1 VELDYDLDD
10 EPVVASY
17 NQAEPAEW
25 ERIKDMDTAPMDGF
39 DATRQVISM
48 FPTIIY
54 VLVAVVSIIIPVIYY
69 RLHKRST
76 HPLGMDERALVSTNM
91 GFFNSLYAF
100 LLGFAIVTLWTNFNN
115 AQILVGNEAQSI
127 NNLYHLALLIPDSEE
142 LLDTIQKYDDSIV
155 SDELPEMDRF
165 KYLSEKTQTLF
176 QEIWYR
182 VHKLKARSDI
192 DRTFYDRLTETLCQM
207 SDYRL
212 QRFVH
217 LESHLYPLLWVII
230 VVGFV
235 FAIIGFYYLNTE
247 KLKIQLVF
255 DSILIAMLLLN
266 IWLILELD
274 SPFSGYLKVSPR
286 AYMVVGKR
294 MRVMDDYIKTF
305 EKLDLAKKE
314 HRIQREQLEK
324 KGQQEQREKQELEEQ
339 QDLKEQL
346 ELKEKMELKEKQER
360 KEKKGQKS
368 SP

>member
-1 VELDYDLDD
+1 ME
-10 EPVVASY
+10 AISC
-17 NQAEPAEW
+17 
-25 ERIKDMDTAPMDGF
+25 MDTASMDGF

-48 FPTIIY
+48 FPTVIY
-54 VLVAVVSIIIPVIYY
+54 VLVAVVSIIIPIIFY
-69 RLHKRST
+69 RLHKKST
-76 HPLGMDERALVSTNM
+76 HPLGLDERALVSTNM

-115 AQILVGNEAQSI
+115 AQLLVGNEAQSI
-127 NNLYHLALLIPDSEE
+127 KNLYHLALMIPNSEK
-142 LLDTIQKYDDSIV
+142 LRDTIQQYDDSIV
-155 SDELPEMDRF
+155 ADELPEMDRN
-165 KYLSEKTQTLF
+165 KYMSEKTQTLF

-182 VHKLKARSDI
+182 VHKLKAENDI
-192 DRTFYDRLTETLCQM
+192 DRTFYDRLTETLCLM

-247 KLKIQLVF
+247 KLKIQLIF

-286 AYMVVGKR
+286 AYIVVSKR
-294 MRVMDDYIKTF
+294 MRIMSDYMKTF

-314 HRIQREQLEK
+314 HQQLREQLEK
-324 KGQQEQREKQELEEQ
+324 REKIEQIEQKQKLEKRE
-339 QDLKEQL
+339 KL
-346 ELKEKMELKEKQER
+346 ERKEKMER
-360 KEKKGQKS
+360 KERKS